1 MQNII
6 ELVIGLCV
14 FHSLISLFESI
25 RDFKPTTTNRQRF
38 YTGRCLNDKGKV
50 IL

>member
-6 ELVIGLCV
+6 ELVIGLAL

-25 RDFKPTTTNRQRF
+25 RDFQPTTKRQRF
-38 YTGRCLNDKGKV
+38 YTGRCLDQKGKV
-50 IL
+50 II